1 MPPGSTG
8 EAPGAAEISL
18 VAPLSRVPCS
28 LVPKISPGPVAEEA
42 SWVFW
47 TTASVQPPACPLPGL
62 GDVGWPHCCSPQWCP
77 VPVPIRRGWGLF
89 LGRSLLFFF
98 AHASCQGCEC
108 KGEELQGTLQVGVGC
123 RGRNGTFSKTVVM
136 THSGFRLFHLE
147 HTVTFLAP
155 HAPGVPEHGV
165 TASPGVRGAE
175 MLEPPPA
182 PVGSGAPTSPIH
194 PANWPQGPQQSC
206 GVIWGEGE
214 ARCCLPQLV
223 LISQVH

>member
-1 MPPGSTG
+1 M
-8 EAPGAAEISL
+8 
-18 VAPLSRVPCS
+18 APL
-28 LVPKISPGPVAEEA
+28 L
-42 SWVFW
+42 
-47 TTASVQPPACPLPGL
+47 QPPVVPSPCAHTEGL
-62 GDVGWPHCCSPQWCP
+62 GS
-77 VPVPIRRGWGLF
+77 VPWSQP
-89 LGRSLLFFF
+89 SFFF
-98 AHASCQGCEC
+98 AHASCQGCEG

-123 RGRNGTFSKTVVM
+123 RGRNSTFSKTVVM

-165 TASPGVRGAE
+165 TASPGVHGAE
-175 MLEPPPA
+175 MLKPPPA